1 VLVGKHRKEFHMKK
15 LSFLTIAICI
25 IGMMALPPAAT
36 AELTRLNSLELSR
49 VTGQSG
55 FSFLGG
61 FLGHDMED
69 SIVSYTNENVEE
81 GTEIR
86 VSMTGEFM
94 GNEMTI
100 ESDVEVGNTSALL
113 NSNVLTSTNSLTLK
127 NPTVTM
133 NNFQTNVGSALGI
146 SGANSMGMV
155 GFRSM
160 QIRTTGSVR
169 ISVN

>member
-1 VLVGKHRKEFHMKK
+1 MKK

-25 IGMMALPPAAT
+25 IGMMALPTAAT

-49 VTGQSG
+49 ITGQSG

-61 FLGHDMED
+61 FLGLDMED
-69 SIVSYTNENVEE
+69 STVSYTE
-81 GTEIR
+81 GESNTDVR
-86 VSMTGEFM
+86 MSMTGEFL

-100 ESDVEVGNTSALL
+100 ESDVEV
-113 NSNVLTSTNSLTLK
+113 SNNRSTLGLIRSSNMSSLTLK
-127 NPTVTM
+127 NPTVTV
-133 NNFQTNVGSALGI
+133 NNFQTNVGSSLGI
-146 SGANSMGMV
+146 SGANSMGVV

-160 QIRTTGSVR
+160 QIKTTGSVR